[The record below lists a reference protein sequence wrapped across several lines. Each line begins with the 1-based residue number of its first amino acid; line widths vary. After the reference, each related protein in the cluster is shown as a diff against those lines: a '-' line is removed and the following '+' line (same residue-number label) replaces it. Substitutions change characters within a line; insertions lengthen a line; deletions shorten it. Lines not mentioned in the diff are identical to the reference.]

1 MRKRRKDVKDDLM
14 NMEKEIKAL
23 MERAETW
30 LNGKEKDV
38 SLELTLCK
46 TDQSDTFRV
55 KYDEDKAWALTLMLE
70 SDDMLCEAAYSAM
83 LKRFAEMEDIE
94 MDGYIHEF
102 ASLCR
107 EVHEHMKAV
116 LAKGQNGG
124 KKRIFS

>member
-1 MRKRRKDVKDDLM
+1 
-14 NMEKEIKAL
+14 MEEEKIKAL
-23 MERAETW
+23 MGHVGAW

-46 TDQSDTFRV
+46 TDRPDTFRV

-94 MDGYIHEF
+94 REESIREF
-102 ASLCR
+102 ASICR
-107 EVHEHMKAV
+107 EIHEHMRAA
-116 LAKGQNGG
+116 LAKGQNGD
-124 KKRIFS
+124 KERIFS

>member
-1 MRKRRKDVKDDLM
+1 M
-14 NMEKEIKAL
+14 NMEKKIKAL
-23 MERAETW
+23 MGRVETW

-46 TDQSDTFRV
+46 TDRPDTFRG

-70 SDDMLCEAAYSAM
+70 SDDRLCEAAYSVM
-83 LKRFAEMEDIE
+83 LKRFAEMEDNEREESIR
-94 MDGYIHEF
+94 EF

-107 EVHEHMKAV
+107 EVHEHMKTV

>member
-1 MRKRRKDVKDDLM
+1 
-14 NMEKEIKAL
+14 MEKEKIKVL
-23 MERAETW
+23 MGRAETW

-70 SDDMLCEAAYSAM
+70 SDDRLCEAAYSAM

-94 MDGYIHEF
+94 REESIREF
-102 ASLCR
+102 ASMCR
-107 EVHEHMKAV
+107 EIHEHMKV
-116 LAKGQNGG
+116 VFAKEQNGG
-124 KKRIFS
+124 KERIFS

>member
-1 MRKRRKDVKDDLM
+1 
-14 NMEKEIKAL
+14 MEKEKIKAL
-23 MERAETW
+23 MEHVGDW

-46 TDQSDTFRV
+46 TDRPDTFRV

-94 MDGYIHEF
+94 RAKSIREL
-102 ASLCR
+102 ASVCQ
-107 EVHEHMKAV
+107 EIHEHMQAALV
-116 LAKGQNGG
+116 KGRNGG
-124 KKRIFS
+124 KEGIFS